1 MLALAR
7 RRLRDHGVAR
17 VALAR
22 ADAIRGEL
30 RAELAGGPRTGMRPV
45 DGDDGLDYTQTW
57 EIAVGRVT
65 TP

>member
-1 MLALAR
+1 MAESDPRKRESSQTSSPGA
-7 RRLRDHGVAR
+7 AP
-17 VALAR
+17 AS
-22 ADAIRGEL
+22 IKL